1 MSPSNTLPSVA
12 SLRESMSTPTD
23 VKNLLAKAT
32 GTGKTAAV
40 VPIRAAAFYVAIGLP
55 LVYLPLLA
63 GGVTPDRFA
72 VLLGLLLANAA
83 ALVLGHD
90 YGANRLD

>member
-1 MSPSNTLPSVA
+1 MTPSTPLPSVA
-12 SLRESMSTPTD
+12 AVRDAMPDPTSLKDTVRA
-23 VKNLLAKAT
+23 VT
-32 GTGKTAAV
+32 GNGRTVAV
-40 VPIRAAAFYVAIGLP
+40 APIRAAAFYVSIALP

-63 GGVTPDRFA
+63 GGVTADRFA

-90 YGANRLD
+90 YGSN